1 LIKIFFSTSPLLLF
15 FSPCKKGIFL
25 YILNLVFLSSKRIDI
40 MELANYEQQMKK
52 AIAYLEQEFMGLQV

>member
-1 LIKIFFSTSPLLLF
+1 VSQQSLF

-52 AIAYLEQEFMGLQV
+52 AIAYLEQEFMGLQVGRATT

>member
-1 LIKIFFSTSPLLLF
+1 
-15 FSPCKKGIFL
+15 
-25 YILNLVFLSSKRIDI
+25 

>member
-1 LIKIFFSTSPLLLF
+1 VYCTI

-25 YILNLVFLSSKRIDI
+25 YILNLVFLSSKRINN